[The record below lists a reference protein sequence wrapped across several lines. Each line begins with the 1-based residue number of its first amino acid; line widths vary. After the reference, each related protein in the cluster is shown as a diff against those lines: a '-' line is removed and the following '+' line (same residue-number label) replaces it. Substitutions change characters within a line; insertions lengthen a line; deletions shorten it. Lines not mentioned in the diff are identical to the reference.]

1 MRVGVVQG
9 AVVDLGAGFQLED
22 SAQTAAQIFGA
33 FEADTR
39 CRSGAAG
46 HFGGVAVFA
55 AALSHDAG
63 IQDTVDGDVRL
74 SESCG
79 AGSCQHGDSD
89 KGFFHYV
96 FPSVVLLKIS
106 Q

>member
-1 MRVGVVQG
+1 VPSSIFAPVSSLKIALRPPPRSSVPLKPRRDAEAAPLFTLVV
-9 AVVDLGAGFQLED
+9 LP
-22 SAQTAAQIFGA
+22 S
-33 FEADTR
+33 
-39 CRSGAAG
+39 CRRAR
-46 HFGGVAVFA
+46 
-55 AALSHDAG
+55 HDAG

-96 FPSVVLLKIS
+96 FPSVVLL
-106 Q
+106 